1 MVGMAVPGA
10 VPPGQPGPRL
20 DGLGVCWTGWGFA
33 GTTRAAAG
41 PSASV
46 SRPARATRAG
56 GVGPPGGMRGLGR
69 PGARASGSRSGRRG
83 AGRTAAL
90 ESKHNVTHKSVT
102 YGRNSG
108 VEAVRRAPQ
117 PGVRSRKGGLS
128 HRNRYQ
134 PLDWRV
140 SRTRLPIAKSG
151 QTRMNFIFPPP
162 CGCLPGKGI
171 TKQLPGS
178 LRERPQRS
186 PGSTPRRLPM
196 AVPDRGGWA
205 SRPRSRRHGG
215 SALAGDRQVRD
226 GVVGCQGLGGR

>member
-1 MVGMAVPGA
+1 MADQ
-10 VPPGQPGPRL
+10 GQG
-20 DGLGVCWTGWGFA
+20 
-33 GTTRAAAG
+33 
-41 PSASV
+41 
-46 SRPARATRAG
+46 RAG
-56 GVGPPGGMRGLGR
+56 RGR
-69 PGARASGSRSGRRG
+69 AGAG

-140 SRTRLPIAKSG
+140 SRTRLPVAKSG

-162 CGCLPGKGI
+162 CGSLPGKGI

-215 SALAGDRQVRD
+215 SALVGDRQVATALS
-226 GVVGCQGLGGR
+226 GVKGWAGADAVSGTIGGSRGIHAVAAAAKAGCPSGQRERSVKPSAQPTMVRIHHPPPPPSTCGNVS